1 MTGCTVPD
9 DLSNLLGD
17 SNEGRLSAALTY
29 IETGAC
35 PADANSALTSYD
47 KDAGAGK
54 LHPLSAVSG
63 KLIQPELGK
72 VVR

>member
-1 MTGCTVPD
+1 MTGCIVPD

-35 PADANSALTSYD
+35 PVDASSALTSSD
-47 KDAGAGK
+47 KGYAAGK

-72 VVR
+72 VIR